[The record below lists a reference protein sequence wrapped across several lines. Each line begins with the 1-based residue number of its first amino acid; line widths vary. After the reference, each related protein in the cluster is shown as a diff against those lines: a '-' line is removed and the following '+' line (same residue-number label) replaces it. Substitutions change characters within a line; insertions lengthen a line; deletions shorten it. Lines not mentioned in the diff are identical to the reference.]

1 MTLTTREFLKEA
13 TWTTEIIDRWLDP
26 DARNWCAYEPE
37 LGYRL
42 KDCIDQ
48 DGLDG
53 SYTISHYNPPGERRM
68 INFADKPCRI
78 NSYGDSF
85 TQCIQVSDGESW
97 QEYLA
102 AHFGEP
108 IRNWGVGSMGFYQ
121 VYRRMLREERTSL
134 SAPNIILNVFS
145 DDHYRS
151 IYSLRWLHLT
161 VDVFRQQ
168 KVVPTEGLWDF
179 GNPPWPHLR
188 LDLDTGGFE
197 EHNNPYPTPDSLYQL
212 ADEDHIYETYR
223 DNPTL
228 QAHLAEQGVID
239 FDTSILQRMADALEV
254 STDFSSPEASA
265 STGHALLQT
274 CALWS
279 SEYIL
284 DKVKEFTQTEGKK
297 LLVLLTHPWREVVA
311 MCNGLPRFDQPF
323 VDYLENND
331 FMYVDGLRL
340 HQRDFSTFSG
350 APEAYVDQ
358 YYKFVRRGHYNPRG
372 NHFFAFAIKDSIV
385 GWLDPKPPTYLQEG
399 EPSL

>member
-1 MTLTTREFLKEA
+1 MATASRSASRSVTVRVGRSTWRHTSASRSGTGASAAWGSIRYTGACSGRRGHRCPRPTSYSTYSRTT
-13 TWTTEIIDRWLDP
+13 TT
-26 DARNWCAYEPE
+26 
-37 LGYRL
+37 G
-42 KDCIDQ
+42 
-48 DGLDG
+48 
-53 SYTISHYNPPGERRM
+53 
-68 INFADKPCRI
+68 
-78 NSYGDSF
+78 
-85 TQCIQVSDGESW
+85 
-97 QEYLA
+97 
-102 AHFGEP
+102 
-108 IRNWGVGSMGFYQ
+108 
-121 VYRRMLREERTSL
+121 
-134 SAPNIILNVFS
+134 
-145 DDHYRS
+145 S

-168 KVVPTEGLWDF
+168 KVIPTEGLWDF

-188 LDLDTGGFE
+188 LDLATGGFE

-297 LLVLLTHPWREVVA
+297 LLVFLTHPWREVVA

-331 FMYVDGLRL
+331 FMYVGWTSAASARL
-340 HQRDFSTFSG
+340 QHLQRC
-350 APEAYVDQ
+350 A
-358 YYKFVRRGHYNPRG
+358 
-372 NHFFAFAIKDSIV
+372 
-385 GWLDPKPPTYLQEG
+385 
-399 EPSL
+399 